1 MVVVGLTGGIGSGK
15 TTVAERFAAR
25 GVPVVDADAIARELV
40 APGTPA
46 LAVITERFGTVM
58 LDREGRLDRR
68 RLREQVFADP
78 ARRRQL
84 EAILHPRIRA
94 EIRQRLA
101 ALPAST
107 PYTVVVIP
115 LLVESGWRDLVDRV
129 LVVDVPRA
137 QQIERTCRRDG
148 ATTAQVE
155 AILAAQAT
163 REERLAA
170 ADDVVYNEGEPTDL
184 DHQIDA
190 LDAQYPELARRSGA

>member
-40 APGTPA
+40 TPGAPA
-46 LAVITERFGTVM
+46 LAVITERFGAEV
-58 LDREGRLDRR
+58 LDGEGRLDRR

-101 ALPAST
+101 ALPAAT
-107 PYTVVVIP
+107 PYAVVVIP

-137 QQIERTCRRDG
+137 QQIERTSRRDG

-170 ADDVVYNEGEPTDL
+170 ADDVVYNEGEPADL

-190 LDAQYPELARRSGA
+190 LDAQYRELARRSGA